1 MANLYMT
8 NGATPIFS
16 TNNKK
21 YLMVRKAKI
30 EEITKPKV
38 RCSRL
43 MLRDVE
49 AISIDKK
56 TNAPN
61 IVGMPSRNENFDAS
75 FILRPSNSPAV
86 IAVPDLD
93 APGISANI

>member
-1 MANLYMT
+1 MT

-30 EEITKPKV
+30 EEIIKPKI

-49 AISIDKK
+49 AISIVKK
-56 TNAPN
+56 TKAPS
-61 IVGMPSRNENFDAS
+61 IVGMPSRKENFDAS
-75 FILRPSNSPAV
+75 FILKPINNPAV

-93 APGISANI
+93 APGMSANI